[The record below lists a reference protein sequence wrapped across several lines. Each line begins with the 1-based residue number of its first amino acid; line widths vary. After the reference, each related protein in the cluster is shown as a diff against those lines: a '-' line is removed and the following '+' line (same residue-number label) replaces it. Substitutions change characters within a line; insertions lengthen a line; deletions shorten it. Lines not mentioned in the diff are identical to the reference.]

1 MISWCLATIMMTPKR
16 QVDQVAFY
24 KEKLQYETLIFYFV
38 NNQEF
43 DHVNFNQRKQQAET
57 LCRAVTQLKQMKSHY
72 PSPKDLEQILSQQS
86 LGIFGDEHVEQQSSI
101 PARQNPYLPFNKQNN
116 QLSALLRATNFMKE
130 TIAFACYRYH
140 FNDSI

>member
-1 MISWCLATIMMTPKR
+1 
-16 QVDQVAFY
+16 VDQVAFY

-101 PARQNPYLPFNKQNN
+101 LARQNPYLPSKKQESK
-116 QLSALLRATNFMKE
+116 LDAMPITTREAIVPRSDGKF
-130 TIAFACYRYH
+130 
-140 FNDSI
+140 